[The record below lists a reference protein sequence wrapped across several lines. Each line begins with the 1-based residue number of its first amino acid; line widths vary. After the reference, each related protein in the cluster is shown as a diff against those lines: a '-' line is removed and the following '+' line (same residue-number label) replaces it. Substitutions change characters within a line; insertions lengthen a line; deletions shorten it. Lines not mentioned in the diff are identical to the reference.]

1 MIEKETDLST
11 GYDTP
16 AQISLLRLQ
25 GKQLRGKQ
33 YRKNFENVY

>member
-11 GYDTP
+11 GYDPP

-25 GKQLRGKQ
+25 GKQLLGKQ
-33 YRKNFENVY
+33 YRKNFENEY